1 MTTMRTTSVRRPARS
16 RGALLALLTGAGV
29 LFTPLVAEASTPG
42 GPPVAAPAAPVVA
55 PNAVAQRAVD
65 TALAQQ
71 GKPYAW
77 GGSGPNSFDCSG
89 LTSFAY
95 KAAGIKLP
103 RTSKAQAAVGTPVAR
118 NALKPGD
125 LVFFYSPVS
134 HVGIYIGGG
143 KMVHAPT
150 SGSVVKTVSVD
161 AMGHFAGARRLA

>member
-1 MTTMRTTSVRRPARS
+1 MTAARTSSTRPSLGLGRRALVALTLGAGMTLTSV
-16 RGALLALLTGAGV
+16 
-29 LFTPLVAEASTPG
+29 VAT
-42 GPPVAAPAAPVVA
+42 APAASAASAAVTAPTHAAKVA
-55 PNAVAQRAVD
+55 LD

-89 LTSFAY
+89 LTTFAY
-95 KAAGIKLP
+95 RAAGIALP
-103 RTSKAQAAVGTPVAR
+103 RTSKAQSAVGAPVSR
-118 NALKPGD
+118 NALQPGD

-143 KMVHAPT
+143 QMVHAPS

-161 AMGHFAGARRLA
+161 AMGQFAGARRLA